1 MTQYVKM
8 DDIMKFPIRRYN
20 YDREN
25 GNGHFING
33 IESVME
39 YIEQL
44 PRINVEEAQAVK
56 LVDWEIYEHIPH
68 EKLMEILTSELAG
81 EIARCLIEHKI
92 VHIEEREDRLMHAKS
107 ITATVKFV
115 APDFEKEG

>member
-1 MTQYVKM
+1 MKEYVKI
-8 DDIMKFPIRRYN
+8 DDIMQFPIRRYN
-20 YDREN
+20 YDRVN
-25 GNGHFING
+25 GDGHYING
-33 IESVME
+33 IETVME

-68 EKLMEILTSELAG
+68 EKLMEILTSELAV

-92 VHIEEREDRLMHAKS
+92 VHIEEREDRLRCAKG

-115 APDFEKEG
+115 VPDFEKDG

>member
-20 YDREN
+20 YDRAN

-44 PRINVEEAQAVK
+44 PRINVEEAQAAK
-56 LVDWEIYEHIPH
+56 LVDWEIYEHFPH
-68 EKLMEILTSELAG
+68 EKLVEILTSEMAWD
-81 EIARCLIEHKI
+81 IARYLIENQLM
-92 VHIEEREDRLMHAKS
+92 HIEESEDKLRSAKG
-107 ITATVKFV
+107 ITVTFKYVV
-115 APDFEKEG
+115 PDFEKDG

>member
-8 DDIMKFPIRRYN
+8 DDIMQFPIRRYN
-20 YDREN
+20 YDRAN
-25 GNGHFING
+25 GDGHYING
-33 IESVME
+33 IETVME

-44 PRINVEEAQAVK
+44 PRINVEEMQAAK
-56 LVDWEIYEHIPH
+56 LVDWQIYEYLPH

-92 VHIEEREDRLMHAKS
+92 VHIEEREDRLRCAKG
-107 ITATVKFV
+107 ITVTVKFV
-115 APDFEKEG
+115 VPDFEKEG